1 MIKAVF
7 LDIDNT
13 LLDFDLCVS
22 KAMQDGLARHKIE
35 FREEMFGTFKS
46 VNDALWRR
54 IEEGTLT
61 REELM
66 RVRWKLIFEKLGIDL
81 DGPKFEE
88 YFRAQ
93 LHESAI
99 PVDGAKEML
108 SYLSTKYRLFAASNG
123 PYEQQRHR
131 LEKAGMLGFFDE
143 LFVSSA
149 IGFSKP
155 MPEFF
160 DHCFA
165 LAGVSPKESAII
177 GDSLTADI
185 TGGKAAGMKTIWF
198 NKNGETETGGT
209 EPDFTVASLYEIKN
223 IL

>member
-35 FREEMFGTFKS
+35 FREDMFGTFKS

-99 PVDGAKEML
+99 PVDGAK
-108 SYLSTKYRLFAASNG
+108 
-123 PYEQQRHR
+123 
-131 LEKAGMLGFFDE
+131 
-143 LFVSSA
+143 
-149 IGFSKP
+149 
-155 MPEFF
+155 
-160 DHCFA
+160 
-165 LAGVSPKESAII
+165 
-177 GDSLTADI
+177 
-185 TGGKAAGMKTIWF
+185 
-198 NKNGETETGGT
+198 
-209 EPDFTVASLYEIKN
+209 
-223 IL
+223 